1 MDEKSREEP
10 MWKPVEGLSDQEELI
25 SESLTPVLVVVIH
38 TGGFGTVWLLALSS
52 FHFQT
57 GLNRVSTSS

>member
-25 SESLTPVLVVVIH
+25 SESHAAVLVVVIH
-38 TGGFGTVWLLALSS
+38 MGGGFGTAWLLALSS
-52 FHFQT
+52 SHFS
-57 GLNRVSTSS
+57 N